1 MLLAIDV
8 GNTNVVFAVYDG
20 EKRRGTWRIASDPRR
35 TADEYAVWLLQ
46 LMTMAGLKQEDVTD
60 AIYASVV
67 PAASF
72 HIARL
77 CTHHFDCTPME
88 VGSPEVDLGIE
99 VLMDSPG
106 EVGADRLVN
115 AIAAA
120 QAHKPPL
127 IVIDFGTATTFD
139 FVDADGNYCGGII
152 APGINLSMD
161 ALHRAAAKLP
171 RVEVM
176 KPDRIIG
183 KSTTHGMQSGVF
195 WGYVGLIEGL
205 VSRAKQEF
213 GAPMTVV
220 ATGGLAGQFADATD
234 AIEAID
240 GELTMRGLRLIHDRN
255 KNT

>member
-20 EKRRGTWRIASDPRR
+20 AELRGEWRIATDPRR

-46 LMTMAGLKQEDVTD
+46 LMDMSGMQKPDVTA

-67 PAASF
+67 PAANF

-77 CTHHFDCTPME
+77 CTHHFGCSAME
-88 VGSPEVDLGIE
+88 VGSPDVDLGIQ
-99 VLMDSPG
+99 VLMDNPS

-115 AIAAA
+115 AVAVA
-120 QAHKPPL
+120 QTYKPPL

-139 FVDADGNYCGGII
+139 FIDANGDYSGGII
-152 APGINLSMD
+152 APGVDLSMD

-171 RVEVM
+171 KVAVR
-176 KPDRIIG
+176 KPDRVIG
-183 KSTTHGMQSGVF
+183 KGTIQGMQSGVF

-220 ATGGLAGQFADATD
+220 ATGGLASQFADATD
-234 AIEAID
+234 SIDAID
-240 GELTMRGLRLIHDRN
+240 GELTMRGLLHIYNRN
-255 KNT
+255 APK

>member
-1 MLLAIDV
+1 MLLTIDA
-8 GNTNVVFAVYDG
+8 GNTNVVFAVFDG
-20 EKRRGTWRIASDPRR
+20 EERRGIWRIASDPRR
-35 TADEYAVWLLQ
+35 TADEYAVWLMQ
-46 LMTMAGLKQEDVTD
+46 LMTMAGLTNEDVTD
-60 AIYASVV
+60 AIFASVV

-77 CTHHFDCTPME
+77 CTHHFDCVPME
-88 VGSPEVDLGIE
+88 VGSPDVDLGIE

-115 AIAAA
+115 AVGAADS
-120 QAHKPPL
+120 HKPPL

-161 ALHRAAAKLP
+161 ALHRAAAQLP

-183 KSTTHGMQSGVF
+183 KGTIPGMQSGVF

-205 VSRAKQEF
+205 VARGKQEF

-220 ATGGLAGQFADATD
+220 ATGGLASQFADATD

-240 GELTMRGLRLIHDRN
+240 GDLTMRGLRLIYERN
-255 KNT
+255 NRT

>member
-1 MLLAIDV
+1 MLLAIDA

-20 EKRRGTWRIASDPRR
+20 DERRGIWRIASDPRR

-46 LMTMAGLKQEDVTD
+46 LMSMAGLKKEDVTD

-72 HIARL
+72 HIVRL
-77 CTHHFDCTPME
+77 CTHHFDCTPLE
-88 VGSPEVDLGIE
+88 VGAPDVDLGIE

-115 AIAAA
+115 AVAAA
-120 QAHKPPL
+120 QMHKPPL

-171 RVEVM
+171 KVEVA
-176 KPDRIIG
+176 KPDKIIG
-183 KSTTHGMQSGVF
+183 KGTVQGMQSGVF
-195 WGYVGLIEGL
+195 YGYVGLIEGL

-220 ATGGLAGQFADATD
+220 ATGGLASQFADATD
-234 AIEAID
+234 VIEAID
-240 GELTMRGLRLIHDRN
+240 GEMTMRGLLHIHKRN
-255 KNT
+255 ANT

>member
-1 MLLAIDV
+1 MLLAIDA
-8 GNTNVVFAVYDG
+8 GNTNVVFAIYDG
-20 EKRRGTWRIASDPRR
+20 EKQRGTWRIASDPRR

-46 LMTMAGLKQEDVTD
+46 LMTMAGLKKEDVSD

-176 KPDRIIG
+176 KPDRVIG

-240 GELTMRGLRLIHDRN
+240 GELTMRGLRLIYDRN
-255 KNT
+255 SNT

>member
-1 MLLAIDV
+1 MLLAIDA

-20 EKRRGTWRIASDPRR
+20 EDRRGLWRIATDPRR

-46 LMTMAGLKQEDVTD
+46 LMAMSGLQRTD
-60 AIYASVV
+60 IDAAIFASVV
-67 PAASF
+67 PATTF

-88 VGSPEVDLGIE
+88 VGAPDVDLGIG
-99 VLMDSPG
+99 VLLDNPG
-106 EVGADRLVN
+106 DVGADRLVN

-120 QAHKPPL
+120 AAHKPPL

-139 FVDADGNYCGGII
+139 IVDADGNYCGGII
-152 APGINLSMD
+152 APGITLSMD

-171 RVEVM
+171 KVEVVRT
-176 KPDRIIG
+176 DRVIG
-183 KSTTHGMQSGVF
+183 KGTVQAMQSGLF

-205 VSRAKQEF
+205 VCRAKEEF
-213 GAPMTVV
+213 AAPMTVV

-234 AIEAID
+234 AIQAID
-240 GELTMRGLRLIHDRN
+240 GDMTMRGLLLIHQRN
-255 KNT
+255 HPA

>member
-1 MLLAIDV
+1 MLLAIDA

-20 EKRRGTWRIASDPRR
+20 KDLRGEWRIATDQRR

-46 LMTMAGLKQEDVTD
+46 LMAMSGLEKKDVTA

-67 PAASF
+67 PAANF
-72 HIARL
+72 HFARL
-77 CTHHFDCTPME
+77 CTHHFGCAPME
-88 VGSPEVDLGIE
+88 VGSPDVDLGIE
-99 VLMDSPG
+99 VLMDNPG

-115 AIAAA
+115 AVAVA
-120 QAHKPPL
+120 QTHNPPL

-139 FVDADGNYCGGII
+139 FIDADGNYCGGII

-161 ALHRAAAKLP
+161 ALHHAAAKLP
-171 RVEVM
+171 KVEVM
-176 KPDRIIG
+176 KTDRIIG
-183 KSTTHGMQSGVF
+183 KGTVQAMQSGVF

-234 AIEAID
+234 VIEAID
-240 GELTMRGLRLIHDRN
+240 GEMTMRGLLHIYNRN
-255 KNT
+255 NNK

>member
-1 MLLAIDV
+1 MLLAIDA

-20 EKRRGTWRIASDPRR
+20 ETNRGNWRIATDSRR
-35 TADEYAVWLLQ
+35 TADEYAVWLTQ
-46 LMTMAGLKQEDVTD
+46 LMAMAGLKKKDITD
-60 AIYASVV
+60 AIFASVV
-67 PAASF
+67 PAATF
-72 HIARL
+72 HFVRL
-77 CTHHFDCTPME
+77 CTHHFDCTPLE
-88 VGSPEVDLGIE
+88 VGAPDVDLGIK

-115 AIAAA
+115 AVGAALTHA
-120 QAHKPPL
+120 PPL

-139 FVDADGNYCGGII
+139 FVDANGNYCGGII

-161 ALHRAAAKLP
+161 ALHHATAKLP
-171 RVEVM
+171 KVEVM

-183 KSTTHGMQSGVF
+183 KSTIQGMQSGVF

-205 VSRAKQEF
+205 VSRATQEF

-240 GELTMRGLRLIHDRN
+240 GDLTMRGLLHIYNRN
-255 KNT
+255 RTT